1 MILNFVKTT
10 NLLDWGRLTFGQMA
24 AELQNVKDMAKM
36 WKILEGWEKKLG
48 EHTVL
53 LYCVDFWEVK
63 TTSYDIIFN
72 FTQSAKLGTI
82 CVLFFRGKI

>member
-24 AELQNVKDMAKM
+24 AELQNVKDMAKI
-36 WKILEGWEKKLG
+36 WQILEGWEKRCGTTCCFTILCRFLG
-48 EHTVL
+48 AI
-53 LYCVDFWEVK
+53 K

-72 FTQSAKLGTI
+72 FTQSSKLGTI
-82 CVLFFRGKI
+82 CVLFFSG